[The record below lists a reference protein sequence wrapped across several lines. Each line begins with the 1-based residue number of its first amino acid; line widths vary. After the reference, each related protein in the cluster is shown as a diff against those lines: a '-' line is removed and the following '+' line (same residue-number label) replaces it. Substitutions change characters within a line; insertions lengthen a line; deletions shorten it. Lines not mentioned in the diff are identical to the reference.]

1 MGLILDTNFIIVA
14 EREAKRGITTTI
26 DRFFA
31 NRVMETFYITFT
43 VAGEL
48 ACGQSASPKR
58 DWERLCR
65 PYPILP
71 WSSEV
76 SWQYGEIYLALAAE
90 GQLIGANDIWIA
102 ATALVH
108 GMGVVTNNVDE
119 FSRVSGLTV
128 VPYQVY

>member
-1 MGLILDTNFIIVA
+1 MGLILDTNFIIMP

-31 NRVMETFYITFT
+31 SRTRETFYITFT
-43 VAGEL
+43 VAGVL

-71 WSSEV
+71 WSSEI
-76 SWQYGEIYLALAAE
+76 SWQYGEIYRNLAAN
-90 GQLIGANDIWIA
+90 GQLIGTNDMWIA

-108 GMGVVTNNVDE
+108 GMGIVTNNVAE
-119 FSRVSGLTV
+119 FSRVPGLPV
-128 VPYQVY
+128 VSY

>member
-14 EREAKRGITTTI
+14 EREARRGQTITI

-31 NRVMETFYITFT
+31 SRSKETFHITFT

-48 ACGQSASPKR
+48 ACGQSASPKK

-71 WSSEV
+71 WSSDI
-76 SWQYGEIYLALAAE
+76 SWQYGEIYRDLAVKE
-90 GQLIGANDIWIA
+90 QLIGANDLWIA

-119 FSRVSGLTV
+119 FSRVPGLTV
-128 VPYQVY
+128 VPY

>member
-14 EREAKRGITTTI
+14 EREAKRGQTATI

-31 NRVMETFYITFT
+31 SRAKETFHITFT

-71 WSSEV
+71 WSSDI
-76 SWQYGEIYLALAAE
+76 SWQYGEIYRALAAK
-90 GQLIGANDIWIA
+90 GQLIGTNDLWIA

-119 FSRVSGLTV
+119 FSRVPDLTV
-128 VPYQVY
+128 VPY

>member
-31 NRVMETFYITFT
+31 TRAKESFYSTFT

-65 PYPILP
+65 PYPTLP
-71 WSSEV
+71 WSADV
-76 SWQYGEIYLALAAE
+76 SWHYGDIYRALAAK
-90 GQLIGANDIWIA
+90 GQLIGANDMWIA
-102 ATALVH
+102 ATRWCMAWDSSPTTWTSSAAFR
-108 GMGVVTNNVDE
+108 G
-119 FSRVSGLTV
+119 
-128 VPYQVY
+128 